1 MQHQRKRGTTI
12 ARKNLY
18 LIGRVEDAN
27 ARELIASLLEEP
39 NTEFTL
45 FINSEGGSVYN
56 ELAICNA
63 VALHGK
69 VDTVC
74 LGVALSA
81 AASIL
86 AAGRRRFVMSNAVA
100 MIHQVS
106 WEMGW
111 QPSSNLAKNSR
122 FLEQLNLQLTEFIS
136 ARSGQPL
143 AKVRADVAED
153 FYLFGEDII
162 RYGLADALWESSR
175 RLAPPKPTRSSRKHT
190 RRKPRRPAVRAHD

>member
-1 MQHQRKRGTTI
+1 MASRVGGERLQRKKRGTTI

-27 ARELIASLLEEP
+27 ARELIGALLEEP
-39 NTEFTL
+39 GTEFTL

-86 AAGRRRFVMSNAVA
+86 AAGRRRFVMPNAVA

-136 ARSGQPL
+136 ARTGQPL

-153 FYLFGEDII
+153 YYLFGEDII
-162 RYGLADALWESSR
+162 HYGLADAFWEAKPARSPRQGGRGNTR
-175 RLAPPKPTRSSRKHT
+175 RLSARTK
-190 RRKPRRPAVRAHD
+190 

>member
-1 MQHQRKRGTTI
+1 MVKRRKRGTTI

-27 ARELIASLLEEP
+27 SRELIAPLMEEP

-86 AAGRRRFVMSNAVA
+86 AAGRRRFVMPNAVA

-122 FLEQLNLQLTEFIS
+122 FLEQLNLQLTEFLS
-136 ARSGQPL
+136 ARTGQPL

-162 RYGLADALWESSR
+162 GYGLADALWE
-175 RLAPPKPTRSSRKHT
+175 PKAARSSRQSGHRKT
-190 RRKPRRPAVRAHD
+190 RRGSPV